1 MEHMGHLFLP
11 KIRPFYRGGIQ
22 PLLAE
27 EHHGAI
33 YISVHLAAW
42 FGVSSCWTSVAT
54 STRAAW
60 KFAVIWCRS
69 KSSQCVGTIPYSLRF
84 LRRFHEEVTSRI
96 TKSIDLWRS
105 DGREDLFEYSS
116 WNWAASE
123 VGFFICDECF
133 AGCLVF
139 FLVYASFSGGSKSLG
154 SPPFLKPWFTAIWRV
169 QPSTLVDFC
178 CFFLMTTASF
188 RWPSTVEILEI
199 NCSGEAFTIPR
210 DPWMEFLRIPRDR
223 LPYVWRAL

>member
-1 MEHMGHLFLP
+1 MYGIYLRTCTIRTDQMLGKNTSPMEHIWVTFFFQ
-11 KIRPFYRGGIQ
+11 KSDPFTSGGIQ

-42 FGVSSCWTSVAT
+42 FGVGSCWTGVAT
-54 STRAAW
+54 STRVTW
-60 KFAVIWCRS
+60 QFAVIWCRS

-116 WNWAASE
+116 WNWAAMWG
-123 VGFFICDECF
+123 VFFFCDECF

-139 FLVYASFSGGSKSLG
+139 SF
-154 SPPFLKPWFTAIWRV
+154 
-169 QPSTLVDFC
+169 
-178 CFFLMTTASF
+178 
-188 RWPSTVEILEI
+188 
-199 NCSGEAFTIPR
+199 
-210 DPWMEFLRIPRDR
+210 
-223 LPYVWRAL
+223 